1 MHRGHFQVPCGMAIR
16 GGRRQSICLSYLRMG
31 PSTEKK
37 KLKIGKK
44 RNKFEKPAK
53 KPILSTQ
60 VPQTCTDLDLS
71 LLYILI

>member
-37 KLKIGKK
+37 
-44 RNKFEKPAK
+44 N
-53 KPILSTQ
+53 
-60 VPQTCTDLDLS
+60 
-71 LLYILI
+71 